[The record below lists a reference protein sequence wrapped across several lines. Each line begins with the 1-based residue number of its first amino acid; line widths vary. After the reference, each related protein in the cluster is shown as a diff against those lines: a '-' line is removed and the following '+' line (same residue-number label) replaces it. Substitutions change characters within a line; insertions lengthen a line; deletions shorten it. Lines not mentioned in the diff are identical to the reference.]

1 MDELLTMLPLHQPV
15 SGEAL
20 CQQLGMTRGAVW
32 KRMEKL
38 RQEGYQISACGKL
51 GYRLEPVENSLL
63 PGYIYQEVGTHWA
76 GRGEICHAQEMTS
89 TNTRAKEMARA
100 GAPAGSLAI
109 CEAQTAGRGRL
120 QRSWETLPG
129 QALTQS
135 LVLRPRLAVEQA
147 QLCTLA
153 AAIAAAKAIQ
163 EICPILSP
171 GIKWPNDIVLG
182 SKKCVGILCEL
193 AADMDGIVYVVAG
206 TGINVNQLSF
216 PPELTEKATSLLL
229 EMRQSDPDAAPIC
242 RRRLLCAYLRHMEK
256 AMEALEKE
264 GFAGIQEDYLP
275 LSVTLGRTVQVIS
288 PEETF
293 VGQAQSIDETGAL
306 MVMDESGAL
315 RRILCGDVSVRGLM
329 GYC

>member
-1 MDELLTMLPLHQPV
+1 MDELLTLLSLHQPV
-15 SGEAL
+15 SGENL
-20 CQQLGMTRGAVW
+20 CHQLGMTRGAVW

-51 GYRLEPVENSLL
+51 GYRLDPVENSLL
-63 PGYIYQEVGTHWA
+63 PGYIYQEAGTCWA
-76 GRGEICHAQEMTS
+76 GRGEIDYAQEMTS

-100 GAPAGSLAI
+100 GAPNGSLAV
-109 CEAQTAGRGRL
+109 CDAQTAGRGRL
-120 QRSWETLPG
+120 QRSWETQPG

-135 LVLRPRLAVEQA
+135 LVLRPHLPVEQA

-153 AAIAAAKAIQ
+153 AAVAAAKAIQ
-163 EICPILSP
+163 EICPSLNP
-171 GIKWPNDIVLG
+171 GIKWPNDIVIG

-206 TGINVNQLSF
+206 TGINVNQLTF
-216 PPELTEKATSLLL
+216 PPELCEKATSLLL
-229 EMRQSDPDAAPIC
+229 ELRRNAPDAAPIC

-256 AMEALEKE
+256 AMDALQRE
-264 GFAGIQEDYLP
+264 GFRGIQADYLP
-275 LSVTLGRTVQVIS
+275 LSVTLGQMVQVIS

-306 MVMDESGAL
+306 MVQDEYSSH
-315 RRILCGDVSVRGLM
+315 RRVLCGDVSVRGLM

>member
-1 MDELLTMLPLHQPV
+1 MDELLTLLSLHQPV

-20 CQQLGMTRGAVW
+20 CHQLGMTRGAIW

-38 RQEGYQISACGKL
+38 RQEGYQISVCGKL
-51 GYRLEPVENSLL
+51 GYRLEPVENNLL
-63 PGYIYQEVGTHWA
+63 PGYIYQEAATRLA
-76 GRGEICHAQEMTS
+76 GRGEICYRQEMTS
-89 TNTRAKEMARA
+89 TNTCAKEMARA
-100 GAPAGSLAI
+100 GAPNGSLAI

-120 QRSWETLPG
+120 QRSWETQPG

-135 LVLRPRLAVEQA
+135 LVLRPRLPVEQA

-153 AAIAAAKAIQ
+153 AAVAAAKAI
-163 EICPILSP
+163 EEVCPGLSP
-171 GIKWPNDIVLG
+171 GIKWPNDIVIG

-206 TGINVNQLSF
+206 TGINVNQMTF
-216 PPELTEKATSLLL
+216 PPDLTEKATSLLL
-229 EMRQSDPDAAPIC
+229 ELRRNDPGAAPIC
-242 RRRLLCAYLRHMEK
+242 RRKLLCAYLRHMEK
-256 AMEALEKE
+256 AMDALEKE
-264 GFAGIQEDYLP
+264 GFAGIQADYLP

-306 MVMDESGAL
+306 LVLDESSSL
-315 RRILCGDVSVRGLM
+315 RRVLCGDVSVRGLM